1 MLFAFICTDKP
12 DHVPV
17 RLQNRAAHLAYLS
30 QFEDRLFAAGPTFAA
45 DGTTMNGSLLLINFA
60 DQTEAEAFAAGDPYA
75 KAGLFTS
82 VDIRPWKK
90 VLPA

>member
-1 MLFAFICTDKP
+1 MLYALICTDKP
-12 DHVPV
+12 GHLEV

-30 QFEDRLFAAGPTFAA
+30 QFEDKLFAAGPTLTA
-45 DGTTMNGSLLLINFA
+45 DGTTMNGSILLLEFA
-60 DQTEAEAFAAGDPYA
+60 DLAEAEAFAAGDPYA
-75 KAGLFTS
+75 KAGLFAG